1 MKIDLRVF
9 LVILHMIKKVKQKN
23 EAKT

>member
-1 MKIDLRVF
+1 
-9 LVILHMIKKVKQKN
+9 LHMIKKVKQKN